1 MPMPASVK
9 APRLPAFK
17 EPATTGSGDLTGLE
31 TDGRAERLLF
41 ESDDAAGVDL
51 EDAVFTEC
59 IFRSVS
65 LQGSPMARVT
75 FGDCRIEE
83 VNAPVLESPESGWW
97 NTAVVGGRIGSA
109 ELYGSTFRSVKFE
122 RAKLGYLNLRR
133 AKIKDVEFRD
143 VHIEELD
150 AGGANLERVT
160 FIDCTIDTLALNGAK
175 LKDVDL
181 RGARLRTLS
190 GITALKGATVSFEQL
205 MDLAPILANELG
217 LRVQ

>member
-1 MPMPASVK
+1 MPAVVK

-17 EPATTGSGDLTGLE
+17 EPATVGSGDLTGLE
-31 TDGRAERLLF
+31 IDGRAERLLF
-41 ESDDAAGVDL
+41 ESDDADGVDL

-59 IFRSVS
+59 HFRAVS
-65 LQGSPMARVT
+65 LQGAAMTRVT

-83 VNAPVLESPESGWW
+83 VNAPVLEAPDSGWW
-97 NTAVVGGRIGSA
+97 NTEVIGGRIGSA
-109 ELYGSTFRSVKFE
+109 ELYGSTFRSVRFE

-133 AKIKDVEFRD
+133 AKIKDVEFHD

-150 AGGANLERVT
+150 IGGANLERVT

-190 GITALKGATVSFEQL
+190 GIAALKGATVSFEQL

-217 LRVQ
+217 LRVE

>member
-1 MPMPASVK
+1 MPAPVK
-9 APRLPAFK
+9 APRLPVFK
-17 EPATTGSGDLTGLE
+17 EPVTTGSGDLTGLE
-31 TDGRAERLLF
+31 ADGRAERLLF
-41 ESDDAAGVDL
+41 VSDDAAGVDL

-59 IFRSVS
+59 HFRAVS
-65 LQGSPMARVT
+65 LQGAPMTRVT
-75 FGDCRIEE
+75 FGDCLIEE
-83 VNAPVLESPESGWW
+83 VNAPVLEAPDSGWW
-97 NTAVVGGRIGSA
+97 NTAVIGGRIGSA
-109 ELYGSTFRSVKFE
+109 ELYGATFRSVRFE

-150 AGGANLERVT
+150 AGGANLERVS

-190 GITALKGATVSFEQL
+190 GISALKGATVSFEQL
-205 MDLAPILANELG
+205 LDLAPILANELG
-217 LRVQ
+217 LRVE

>member
-1 MPMPASVK
+1 M
-9 APRLPAFK
+9 
-17 EPATTGSGDLTGLE
+17 
-31 TDGRAERLLF
+31 
-41 ESDDAAGVDL
+41 DL

-59 IFRSVS
+59 IFRAVS
-65 LQGSPMARVT
+65 LQGAPMARVT

-83 VNAPVLESPESGWW
+83 VNAPVLEAPDSGWW

-190 GITALKGATVSFEQL
+190 GISRAQGRHG
-205 MDLAPILANELG
+205 ELRAAHG
-217 LRVQ
+217 PGPDPGQRIGPARRMSRVKRAQVDSGQGNAR

>member
-1 MPMPASVK
+1 MPMSAPVK

-17 EPATTGSGDLTGLE
+17 DPATVGSGDLTGLE
-31 TDGRAERLLF
+31 LDGRAEGLLF
-41 ESDDAAGVDL
+41 EADDADGVDL

-59 IFRSVS
+59 IFRSVA
-65 LQGSPMARVT
+65 LQGASMSRVT

-83 VNAPVLESPESGWW
+83 VNAPVLEAPDSGWW
-97 NTAVVGGRIGSA
+97 NTAVIGGRIGSA
-109 ELYGSTFRSVKFE
+109 ELYGATFRSVKFE

-133 AKIKDVEFRD
+133 AKIKDVLFQD

-150 AGGANLERVT
+150 AGTAHLERVS
-160 FIDCTIDTLALNGAK
+160 FIDCTIDTLVLNGAK

-190 GITALKGATVSFEQL
+190 GISSLKGATVSYEQL
-205 MDLAPILANELG
+205 MDLAPILAGELG
-217 LRVQ
+217 LRVE